1 MRGLLYN
8 ILIQGKSYFIATI
21 ITSVVFTVTCGL
33 LLNYCENT
41 LVLQLLALTP
51 ILVPMTILCISLE
64 SVCKRTEKMLKCGY
78 IKYTLTSGV
87 SRNMY
92 ALTELVT
99 ILLIVAFSYGLSS
112 GFFGVMKAIE
122 PMMIGENYFRNCFLF
137 FLLSGAITQTANVLT
152 LYFKNEEKA
161 GFVVGFI
168 CGFLVLVCGFVTE
181 DEGGLRLEITDE
193 IFWGGLIVSAL
204 IYAVCHVVMVLK
216 LQRTSS

>member
-21 ITSVVFTVTCGL
+21 ITFVVFTVTCGL

-41 LVLQLLALTP
+41 LVLQLLSLTP
-51 ILVPMTILCISLE
+51 ILAPMTILGISIE
-64 SVCKRTEKMLKCGY
+64 SVCKRTEKMLKCGF

-112 GFFGVMKAIE
+112 GFFGVMKSIE
-122 PMMIGENYFRNCFLF
+122 PMIIGENYFRNCFLF
-137 FLLSGAITQTANVLT
+137 FLLAGAITQTANVLT
-152 LYFKNEEKA
+152 LYLKNEEKA
-161 GFVVGFI
+161 GFLVGFI
-168 CGFLVLVCGFVTE
+168 CGFLVMVCGFVTE

-216 LQRTSS
+216 LQRDSS